1 MLERLQNPF
10 IIPLL
15 MNCRMDNPEL
25 ISSQLPCPIQE
36 NQTFIIDLNSLAH
49 RKDIFCDDKRSRVVK
64 GNREKLQSAQCKDS
78 SEADIS
84 VRRQPYACKFCPQFH
99 KIIVTIEYGKLIK
112 KWFPLVL
119 VHQYRE
125 AKPRKFK
132 VASHGNRKLESL
144 VPPYLKT
151 KESTKQSLVQNLLEN
166 KTNSKRALFK
176 MSIVVRFVAL
186 RVRVL
191 CQEMHHRST
200 SQNISWDSSAAS
212 KVNSDPL
219 MAVLDLQKGSCS

>member
-1 MLERLQNPF
+1 M
-10 IIPLL
+10 
-15 MNCRMDNPEL
+15 
-25 ISSQLPCPIQE
+25 
-36 NQTFIIDLNSLAH
+36 
-49 RKDIFCDDKRSRVVK
+49 K
-64 GNREKLQSAQCKDS
+64 GNREKLHSALCKDS

-84 VRRQPYACKFCPQFH
+84 VRRHPYACKFCPQFH
-99 KIIVTIEYGKLIK
+99 KIIVTIEYEKLIK

-144 VPPYLKT
+144 VPPSLKT

-176 MSIVVRFVAL
+176 IIRIVVGFVAL
-186 RVRVL
+186 TVRVL

-200 SQNISWDSSAAS
+200 SQNISWDLQPLQHQKS
-212 KVNSDPL
+212 KVTH
-219 MAVLDLQKGSCS
+219 

>member
-10 IIPLL
+10 ITPLL

-36 NQTFIIDLNSLAH
+36 NETFIIDLNSLTH
-49 RKDIFCDDKRSRVVK
+49 RKDIFCDDKRSRVMK
-64 GNREKLQSAQCKDS
+64 GNREKLHSALCKDS
-78 SEADIS
+78 SEADTS
-84 VRRQPYACKFCPQFH
+84 VRRHPYACKFCPQFH
-99 KIIVTIEYGKLIK
+99 KIIVTIEYEKLIK

-144 VPPYLKT
+144 VPPSLKT

-176 MSIVVRFVAL
+176 IIRIVVGFVAL
-186 RVRVL
+186 TVRVL

-200 SQNISWDSSAAS
+200 SQNISWDLQ
-212 KVNSDPL
+212 PL
-219 MAVLDLQKGSCS
+219 QHQKSTVTH